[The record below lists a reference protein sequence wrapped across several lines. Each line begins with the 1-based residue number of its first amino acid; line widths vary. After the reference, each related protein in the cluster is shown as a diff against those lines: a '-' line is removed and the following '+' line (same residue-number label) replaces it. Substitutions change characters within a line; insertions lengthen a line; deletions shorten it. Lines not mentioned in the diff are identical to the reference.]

1 MSNDREPTDPR
12 SYSALATDFF
22 VNQRLNLKMDLP
34 TERET
39 ILNMFDRVRREFP
52 EMKRFKRNQGTLA
65 LESDLAPGTGGG
77 EQLWI
82 ELRKTSIRSGSANP
96 SSTKA
101 SYGLHALVLE
111 TAPYFLSISPLDVDF
126 IELMFGLDVACAANH
141 DALVFEALMGDS
153 PMSKLMRP
161 TGKNTPDAMASA
173 FAIESQPLLG
183 VSLDEHG
190 EVQAHFEIRTRT
202 TPSKQ
207 RAGEFEAAPISI
219 YLILRKYGA
228 PTDINELPAILKQLT
243 STGEEL
249 LEQRVIPHLLTPIRE
264 AVSNEGGSDFENPQ
278 QD

>member
-1 MSNDREPTDPR
+1 MPNDREPTDPR

-22 VNQRLNLKMDLP
+22 VNQRLCLKMDLP

-52 EMKRFKRNQGTLA
+52 EMKRFKRNQGTLS
-65 LESDLAPGTGGG
+65 LESEIAPGNGGG
-77 EQLWI
+77 EQLWL

-111 TAPYFLSISPLDVDF
+111 TAPYFLSISPIDIDF

-153 PMSKLMRP
+153 PLAKLMDRA
-161 TGKNTPDAMASA
+161 GKNTSDAMTRA
-173 FAIESQPLLG
+173 FVINSQPLLG
-183 VSLDEHG
+183 VSLDEKG
-190 EVQAHFEIRTRT
+190 EVQAHFEIKTRT
-202 TPSKQ
+202 TPSRQ
-207 RAGEFEAAPISI
+207 NPARFEPAPISI
-219 YLILRKYGA
+219 YLVLRKYGA
-228 PTDINELPAILKQLT
+228 VSDIGELPGILKHLT
-243 STGEEL
+243 ATGEEL
-249 LEQRVIPHLLTPIRE
+249 LDQRVIPHLLTPIRE
-264 AVSNEGGSDFENPQ
+264 AASSAGAMDFENPS